1 MIIRSLNPKTHT
13 RRHIQGKY
21 AFERRLFKALVAA
34 SVLSICLYVYSLSSV
49 IYGVVER
56 RALEK
61 EISILTSDIGVLEAE
76 YLNET
81 NTITYTSA
89 VLLEYTKP
97 QTLYYESQERV
108 AFKDTKDQ
116 RNGL

>member
-1 MIIRSLNPKTHT
+1 MIIRSISPQQHT

-21 AFERRLFKALVAA
+21 AFERRLFKVLVIMT
-34 SVLSICLYVYSLSSV
+34 VLTICVYVYSLSSV

-61 EISILTSDIGVLEAE
+61 EIAVITSDIGVLEAA
-76 YLNET
+76 YLLET
-81 NTITYTSA
+81 NTITYNSA
-89 VLLEYTKP
+89 VVLGYTKP
-97 QTLYYESQERV
+97 ETLHYESQERV
-108 AFKDTKDQ
+108 AFKDTEDK